1 MKTKKLIIILLLSL
15 AFLVWQ
21 QRPDN
26 NFHLIFCDVGQGD
39 AILLVHKNNQILI
52 DGGPNDAVLNCLA
65 NNIPFW
71 DRNIEMVILTH
82 PDADHYGGL
91 PEVFKRFKIQK
102 LVSNPIGKKDDLLF
116 KSLISTLIEQK
127 IDTHFL
133 VQGDKIKLDLIEID
147 LVWPSESKLLELESI
162 KTISEKT
169 ENGFLLVDESLINAN
184 EFSLGAKVSFGQF
197 EALLLG
203 DLPGIYAQTL
213 AWQNKLPK
221 VEVLKAP
228 HHGSGLD
235 NPDEL
240 YQATKPQLV
249 VISVGKNTFGH
260 PSAELLEKLNNLEIK
275 VKRTDEN
282 GEVEII
288 SDGKIWWLK

>member
-1 MKTKKLIIILLLSL
+1 MEKKRLILLLFLSL
-15 AFLVWQ
+15 LFLVWQ

-52 DGGPNDAVLNCLA
+52 DGGPNDSVLNCLA
-65 NNIPFW
+65 DNLPFW

-82 PDADHYGGL
+82 PDSDHYTGL
-91 PEVFKRFKIQK
+91 LEVFKRYRVKKFIAN
-102 LVSNPIGKKDDLLF
+102 SFGKKDDLVF
-116 KSLISTLIEQK
+116 KSLISTVFEQK

-133 VQGDKIKLDLIEID
+133 TQGDKIRISPILFDVL
-147 LVWPSESKLLELESI
+147 WPSQSFV
-162 KTISEKT
+162 KTLPDRLP
-169 ENGFLLVDESLINAN
+169 ENTSGDFQLVDGELIAAN
-184 EFSLGAKVSFGQF
+184 EFSFVLKVSFNQF
-197 EALLLG
+197 DTLLTG
-203 DLPGIYAQTL
+203 DLPALFTQTL
-213 AWQNKLPK
+213 VWQNRLAP

-235 NPDEL
+235 NPDEI
-240 YQATKPQLV
+240 YQKTKPQLV

-260 PSAELLEKLNNLEIK
+260 PSGELIEKLLGLGIK
-275 VKRTDEN
+275 VKRTDQD

-288 SDGKIWWLK
+288 SDGQNWWLE